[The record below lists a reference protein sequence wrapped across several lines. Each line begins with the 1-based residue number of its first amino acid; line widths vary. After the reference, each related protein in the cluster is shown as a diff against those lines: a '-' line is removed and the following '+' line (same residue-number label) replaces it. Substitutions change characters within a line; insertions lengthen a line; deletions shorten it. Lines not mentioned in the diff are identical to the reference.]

1 MLGGDIKI
9 VDKVNGQKGTF
20 FKFNIYLI
28 TKENAPINNVWQEG
42 LDSQAMRLGS
52 GLSSCTRNPRVD
64 GSLVVLLIKNDERR
78 RVVQRYMEDLGIK
91 LVVLRHVNQLPRALK
106 RKIKPKLSVSRC
118 YSSSSSGSLSGAY
131 LSSCSD
137 PCRGGSKL
145 LPLSAMDGDDDIL
158 PVYKR
163 ASFRGSLKCLMLVVD
178 ANAGDFQEL
187 CRSVAEFRR
196 DLYVT
201 CVKVVW
207 LERPDTR
214 EAHFPGLQNESLPL
228 TDCIISKPL
237 HGSRLFQII
246 RLLPEFGGDLM
257 RMPPLRMTSV
267 RVSPSNPQSETDQ
280 LGTSSSSEQ
289 LSSSRN
295 ISSDFR
301 VHNDKLKKEADLDLK
316 RPSNEKTSTSNQDV
330 SSQEKPLLGKKFL
343 IAEDSDMLRKLTATF
358 ITRWGAYAD
367 VCENGREALDII
379 CKALSKLTVGGAS
392 EFPYNCILMDCQ
404 VNPKLFGLNKID
416 GLKKHSA

>member
-1 MLGGDIKI
+1 MSGDIKI
-9 VDKVNGQKGTF
+9 VDRVKGEKGTC
-20 FKFNIYLI
+20 FKFNIFLI
-28 TKENAPINNVWQEG
+28 TQENAPVNNAWQEG
-42 LDSQAMRLGS
+42 LDSQEMRLGT
-52 GLSSCTRNPRVD
+52 GLSTRTRSPKVD

-78 RVVQRYMEDLGIK
+78 RMVQRYMEGLGIK

-137 PCRGGSKL
+137 PCRGSKL
-145 LPLSAMDGDDDIL
+145 LPLSAMDGADDLL

-187 CRSVAEFRR
+187 CRFVAEFRR
-196 DLYVT
+196 DLYLT
-201 CVKVVW
+201 CAKVVW

-214 EAHFPGLQNESLPL
+214 GAHFPGLQNEGLPP

-246 RLLPEFGGDLM
+246 GLLPEFGGDLM
-257 RMPPLRMTSV
+257 RMPPLRMTSG
-267 RVSPSNPQSETDQ
+267 RISPSNPQSETDQ
-280 LGTSSSSEQ
+280 LGSSSSSEQ

-295 ISSDFR
+295 ISSDFII
-301 VHNDKLKKEADLDLK
+301 HNDMVKKEAYLDLE
-316 RPSNEKTSTSNQDV
+316 RASGEKSSRRIQDV
-330 SSQEKPLLGKKFL
+330 SSQGRPLLGMKFL
-343 IAEDSDMLRKLTATF
+343 IAEDTDMLRKLTATF

-367 VCENGREALDII
+367 VCENGGEAVEII

-392 EFPYNCILMDCQ
+392 EFPYDCILMDCQ
-404 VNPKLFGLNKID
+404 VSPKLF
-416 GLKKHSA
+416 S